1 MSIETAITTLAAALA
16 NIATAGDNI
25 AGSINRYCELT
36 ENQDRMLF
44 ESMHLNANRAPV
56 DNREADKMTADLRNA
71 HGIMNDQIRVAKR
84 EAVAKIADDLV
95 AASGTDIDDATR
107 ERLQKAAGM
116 TVKEISDHAAKLE
129 KEKRAHAAKLEKE
142 KRAHDLK
149 MAKMNKAYNPEAD
162 PIDDAILADREA
174 AAQERKAAF
183 EAEKA
188 EAKAGAAKLVA
199 DTKAITDKAK
209 AEKVGAVERAAII
222 LQAQAKEAEAEAE
235 AQTKAD
241 EVTGITNDEG
251 AKTKAGKTA
260 TYDETRAV
268 LIEAV
273 TKLGKAPV
281 ADILKDNFQASN
293 IKGLTE
299 EHKYKFI
306 ELLQTA
312 MIDKDIPF

>member
-25 AGSINRYCELT
+25 AVSINRYCELT

-44 ESMHLNANRAPV
+44 ESMQLNANRAPV
-56 DNREADKMTADLRNA
+56 E
-71 HGIMNDQIRVAKR
+71 GAKHNTLDDTV
-84 EAVAKIADDLV
+84 EAV
-95 AASGTDIDDATR
+95 
-107 ERLQKAAGM
+107 
-116 TVKEISDHAAKLE
+116 
-129 KEKRAHAAKLEKE
+129 
-142 KRAHDLK
+142 
-149 MAKMNKAYNPEAD
+149 EAD
-162 PIDDAILADREA
+162 PIGDAILADREA

-209 AEKVGAVERAAII
+209 AEK
-222 LQAQAKEAEAEAE
+222 AKAE

-241 EVTGITNDEG
+241 EITGITNDEAQNDEV
-251 AKTKAGKTA
+251 AKTKVDKKA

-273 TKLGKAPV
+273 TKIGKAPV
-281 ADILKDNFQASN
+281 ADMLKDNFQASN

-299 EHKYKFI
+299 EQNYKFI
-306 ELLQTA
+306 DLLKTTMSVYDA
-312 MIDKDIPF
+312 D